1 MFDRSN
7 GTGSVDVKMDGSV
20 HEEISSFKILGLT
33 SFAKLDWESNIISI
47 AKIASKKIGA
57 LIRSVRFLSPG
68 VALCLNKS
76 TIRTCMEYCCH
87 VWVGAPD
94 YYLELPDKLQ

>member
-7 GTGSVDVKMDGSV
+7 DTGSVDVKMDGSV

-33 SFAKLDWESNIISI
+33 SFAKLDCDSNII

-57 LIRSVRFLSPG
+57 LICSVSFLSAG

-94 YYLELPDKLQ
+94 